1 MKQPRKYRRR
11 AEHYRVLAKGY
22 SALKSTNLAMSAEG
36 AAEAFEQM
44 ACQSGDAA
52 EVGDVTQVQ
61 RDEAKTPREAIHEL
75 QS

>member
-36 AAEAFEQM
+36 AAKAFEDM
-44 ACQSGDAA
+44 ARVTDAA
-52 EVGDVTQVQ
+52 EAGQMEQADPAG
-61 RDEAKTPREAIHEL
+61 EARALRHATHEL